1 MSRLEVER
9 SMTNYYLVL
18 DIVPGVSQNE
28 IHHAYKRAKMT
39 YSQDSLAAYSLIEE
53 ENTSQIL
60 DEIEKAYEIL
70 GHPSKRREYDIKMG
84 FSTWSDEEVTREQ
97 LKDELSRPSVTSD
110 SEEKEDLVA
119 SNPFDSI
126 DYSGGVGEDS
136 SNDVPAGAKV
146 EKNFSEAESTPH
158 IRVVSKGDSF
168 GDEES
173 YEPNEGFEDE
183 IQECTSLSGE
193 FLKAVR
199 VYRQLSVEQLANCT
213 KLSATRISSLEEED
227 VENYPLPVYL
237 RGHVAIICQAL
248 RIPDAEKLARTYV
261 DRLREEGKLP
271 KSSF

>member
-9 SMTNYYLVL
+9 NMSNYYLIL

-53 ENTSQIL
+53 ENTLQIL
-60 DEIEKAYEIL
+60 DEIEKAYEVL

-84 FSTWSDEEVTREQ
+84 FSTWSDEKATREK

-110 SEEKEDLVA
+110 ADEDGDMSA
-119 SNPFDSI
+119 ANPFDEI
-126 DYSGGVGEDS
+126 DFTGGS
-136 SNDVPAGAKV
+136 SQESQEERVAGSQV
-146 EKNFSEAESTPH
+146 EETFSQTESTPH
-158 IRVVSKGDSF
+158 IRVVAQGDSF
-168 GDEES
+168 EDEDS
-173 YEPNEGFEDE
+173 FEPNEGFEDE
-183 IQECTSLSGE
+183 IRDCTSLSGE

-213 KLSATRISSLEEED
+213 KLSASRISSLEEED
-227 VENYPLPVYL
+227 VESYPLPVYL

-248 RIPDAEKLARTYV
+248 KIPDAEKLARTYIE
-261 DRLREEGKLP
+261 RLREEGKLP